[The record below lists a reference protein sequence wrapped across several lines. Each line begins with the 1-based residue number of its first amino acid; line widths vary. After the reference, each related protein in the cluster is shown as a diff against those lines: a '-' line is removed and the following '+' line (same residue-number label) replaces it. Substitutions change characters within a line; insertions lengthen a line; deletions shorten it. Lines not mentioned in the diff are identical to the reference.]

1 GIRFL
6 VYGDH
11 GRIDRLCGRKA
22 VRPEEDLQEFL
33 EGHLVDVLVHR
44 NVGLDR
50 AGLVLD
56 RAALD
61 LDRDAEPL
69 ERLVD
74 LLVDVRLLLGR
85 VLRAISRLVEV
96 AAGRACVE
104 RSVNRILPVR
114 LIGILL
120 GVLRIALRRSDPT
133 VSLAGRLDGADH
145 RIPGDA
151 DQAKGSTA
159 RRPACSDTS
168 SSASIAPAPGY
179 RNRDDG

>member
-1 GIRFL
+1 
-6 VYGDH
+6 
-11 GRIDRLCGRKA
+11 
-22 VRPEEDLQEFL
+22 
-33 EGHLVDVLVHR
+33 HR
-44 NVGLDR
+44 NIGLDR

-56 RAALD
+56 LAALD

-114 LIGILL
+114 RIAVLV
-120 GVLRIALRRSDPT
+120 GVLRVALGWAEPT
-133 VSLAGRLDGADH
+133 VPFSSWLHRADH
-145 RIPGDA
+145 RIPGGTR
-151 DQAKGSTA
+151 QVKGSAAGRVVASTG
-159 RRPACSDTS
+159 
-168 SSASIAPAPGY
+168 SASTAPASSPAASAA
-179 RNRDDG
+179 RAASRRR